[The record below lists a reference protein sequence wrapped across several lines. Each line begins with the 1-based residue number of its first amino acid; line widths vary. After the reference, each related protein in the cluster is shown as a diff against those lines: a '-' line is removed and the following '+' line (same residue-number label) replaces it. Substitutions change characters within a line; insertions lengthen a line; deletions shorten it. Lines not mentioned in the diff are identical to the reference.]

1 MNKQELEAYD
11 AMMSENDKLRAINK
25 KRLDP
30 SLVVTKCE
38 MIDLICILREWADS
52 ADDQAL
58 KWERA
63 RDYGES
69 EREYQRSL
77 QVGKSLGLT
86 AAANALGGWLSD
98 GRPKRWQSQKQES
111 PTQFNQ

>member
-1 MNKQELEAYD
+1 MNKQESEEYD
-11 AMMSENDKLRAINK
+11 AMMSENDRLRAINK

-38 MIDLICILREWADS
+38 MRDLIYMLRAWADT

-63 RDYGES
+63 KDYGES

-98 GRPKRWQSQKQES
+98 GAPKKYE
-111 PTQFNQ
+111 P

>member
-1 MNKQELEAYD
+1 MNKQESEEYD
-11 AMMSENDKLRAINK
+11 AMMSENDRLRAINK

-30 SLVVTKCE
+30 SLVVPKCE
-38 MIDLICILREWADS
+38 MRDLICILRDWADS

-98 GRPKRWQSQKQES
+98 GAPKKYE
-111 PTQFNQ
+111 P

>member
-1 MNKQELEAYD
+1 MNKDELKAYD
-11 AMMSENDKLRAINK
+11 AMMDENNRLRSINK

-30 SLVVTKCE
+30 WLVVTREE
-38 MIDLICILREWADS
+38 MRDLIYMLRARADS
-52 ADDQAL
+52 SDDQAL
-58 KWERA
+58 KWEKT

-77 QVGKSLGLT
+77 QVGMSLGLT

-98 GRPKRWQSQKQES
+98 GRP
-111 PTQFNQ
+111 

>member
-1 MNKQELEAYD
+1 MNKDELKAYD
-11 AMMSENDKLRAINK
+11 AMMDENNRLRSINK

-30 SLVVTKCE
+30 SLVVTREE
-38 MIDLICILREWADS
+38 MRDLIYMLRARADS

-58 KWERA
+58 KWEK
-63 RDYGES
+63 DYGES

-77 QVGKSLGLT
+77 QVGMSLGLT

-98 GRPKRWQSQKQES
+98 GRP
-111 PTQFNQ
+111 